1 MELLMIFVGG
11 LLGSAHCVGMC
22 GAFAISIGANTPSW
36 RINLMR
42 QLTYSLGRVFTY
54 SAAGAMAGYGGWRLA
69 RSATPY
75 IHAQAWL
82 AVLAGVLLAIQ
93 GLASAG
99 VIVAFR
105 SAKRRL
111 FAERKAT
118 LSRRPACLSA
128 GLFASFLKAP
138 RLGDVFLAGVHNGLL
153 PCGLVYAYLALA
165 TSSGNMLAGFVQMSL
180 FGLGTLPIMVLTGCG
195 GNLLGLASRR
205 RLLHVAAWCVVVTGA
220 LSIARGAA
228 FLRSDAQVAAAGC
241 PACAQTAPTVP

>member
-1 MELLMIFVGG
+1 MELLMIFIGG

-36 RINLMR
+36 RVNLLR

-54 SAAGAMAGYGGWRLA
+54 SAAGAMAGYGGWRLT
-69 RSATPY
+69 RSATPF

-82 AVLAGVLLAIQ
+82 AVLAGMLLAIQ
-93 GLASAG
+93 GLAAAG
-99 VIVAFR
+99 VW
-105 SAKRRL
+105 RRI
-111 FAERKAT
+111 APGGK
-118 LSRRPACLSA
+118 RPACLSA

-138 RLGDVFLAGVHNGLL
+138 RLGDVFLAGVLNGLL

-165 TSSGNMLAGFVQMSL
+165 TSSGNMLSGFIQMSL

-195 GNLLGLASRR
+195 GNLLGLVGRR
-205 RLLHVAAWCVVVTGA
+205 RLLHVAAWCVVLTGA

-228 FLRSDAQVAAAGC
+228 FLQNDAQVAAASC
-241 PACAQTAPTVP
+241 PACAEAAPNAP